1 MPHVM
6 KQQVLTEWKRTINT
20 ITLEVVWKYLFKL
33 KMLILW
39 LTNSN
44 P

>member
-6 KQQVLTEWKRTINT
+6 EQQVLTEWKRTTNI
-20 ITLEVVWKYLFKL
+20 ITLEVIWKYLFKL

>member
-6 KQQVLTEWKRTINT
+6 KQQVLTKWKRTINT
-20 ITLEVVWKYLFKL
+20 ITLEVIWKYLFKL

>member
-6 KQQVLTEWKRTINT
+6 KQQVITEWKRTINT
-20 ITLEVVWKYLFKL
+20 ITLEVAWKYLFKL